1 MYPKNIREMKSRTVI
16 ILIIII
22 ILFIA
27 IQFVR
32 PERNS
37 ETVINRNELFAQ
49 LTDVPTVVR
58 TSMLSACYNCH
69 SNRTNY
75 PWYAS
80 VAPVSWMI
88 SNNIKSAKKKV
99 NFSEWHVLSA
109 DKQHH
114 NLMEIVEVLEEGSMP
129 PTPYKLMHP
138 PGNLNDVERGVIVEW
153 VKSYSERIKG
163 N

>member
-1 MYPKNIREMKSRTVI
+1 V
-16 ILIIII
+16 
-22 ILFIA
+22 FIF
-27 IQFVR
+27 I
-32 PERNS
+32 
-37 ETVINRNELFAQ
+37 
-49 LTDVPTVVR
+49 
-58 TSMLSACYNCH
+58 CH

-99 NFSEWHVLSA
+99 NFSEWHLLSA

-114 NLMEIVEVLEEGSMP
+114 TLEEIAEVLEEGSMP

-153 VKSYSERIKG
+153 VKSYGETIKG

>member
-1 MYPKNIREMKSRTVI
+1 MKSRTLI
-16 ILIIII
+16 TLIIIVVV
-22 ILFIA
+22 FIA

-37 ETVINRNELFAQ
+37 EQVINRNELFAQ
-49 LTDVPTVVR
+49 LNDVPSVVR
-58 TSMLSACYNCH
+58 ISMLNACYNCH

-80 VAPVSWMI
+80 VAPLSWMI

-99 NFSEWHVLSA
+99 NFSEWHLLSA
-109 DKQHH
+109 DKQQHT
-114 NLMEIVEVLEEGSMP
+114 LEEIAEVLEEGSMP

-138 PGNLNDVERGVIVEW
+138 PGNLNDVELGDIVEW